1 MKNDNKKLAMY
12 IGVALLVG
20 AVGYVA
26 YYKMSSKKL
35 GGVVATDETDTTAST
50 TTSTTNWNAPKSF
63 SSNPANQLTVGQ
75 IGIKTPSI
83 ATDLLNSFK

>member
-20 AVGYVA
+20 AVGYIA

-35 GGVVATDETDTTAST
+35 DGVVATDETDTTAST
-50 TTSTTNWNAPKSF
+50 TNWSAPKPF

-75 IGIKTPSI
+75 IGVKTPSI